1 MINDEELIRLRDQY
15 PELSITRK
23 VAHVPYIVTAS
34 QRTRK
39 SSLFDELLEST
50 IALAL
55 LPPIRISF
63 EDEMNRLDR
72 LMANGLSRGEMFNP
86 RYQCDLFAEMV
97 WEEPEELPVAKKRRE
112 RNQFNGLNANGLPSS
127 KAKRRGGQ

>member
-23 VAHVPYIVTAS
+23 VAHIPYIVTTPR
-34 QRTRK
+34 RTGK
-39 SSLFDELLEST
+39 SSLFDELLKST
-50 IALAL
+50 IALAP

-72 LMANGLSRGEMFNP
+72 LMANGLDRWD
-86 RYQCDLFAEMV
+86 RFAIDALHYCPDMI
-97 WEEPEELPVAKKRRE
+97 WEEPEELPTAKKRRE
-112 RNQFNGLNANGLPSS
+112 RNQFNGLNANGLPSA
-127 KAKRRGGQ
+127 KAKRRGGR

>member
-55 LPPIRISF
+55 LPPVRISF
-63 EDEMNRLDR
+63 EDETNPLDR
-72 LMANGLSRGEMFNP
+72 FMANGLGRWD
-86 RYQCDLFAEMV
+86 RFAIDALHYCPDMIWV
-97 WEEPEELPVAKKRRE
+97 EPEELPTAKKRRE
-112 RNQFNGLNANGLPSS
+112 RNQFNGLNANGLPSA
-127 KAKRRGGQ
+127 KAKRRGGR